1 MSGSLKKFKQIEEL
15 QAEKRQVGAGPLKMV
30 ALSEELAFE
39 KILNDKL
46 SLPSVVLISLKKNE
60 QFGNV
65 L

>member
-1 MSGSLKKFKQIEEL
+1 
-15 QAEKRQVGAGPLKMV
+15 MV